1 MGFSG
6 TEIWLWVPW
15 FIALTRVSESP
26 STRLGLIPQS
36 QVSCGGVGPLVHT
49 PAPIPCR
56 AAAGCLQ
63 QGRGC
68 GLPPAGRGDAK
79 GNRAKMLANSAGG
92 GGGGWRLLPS
102 APETWEGPVCS
113 QPGGVRGGTRKLSEA
128 QTGDTLCLDFTSQ
141 RRGRFTR
148 TIQVGGNSS
157 LLSVAKRATW
167 AS

>member
-1 MGFSG
+1 MAVGSLVHSSYTCLRKSLHSPWPDSPKPGELRRRGTFGSHSG
-6 TEIWLWVPW
+6 AHPLPGSRRVTAAGPWVP
-15 FIALTRVSESP
+15 S
-26 STRLGLIPQS
+26 
-36 QVSCGGVGPLVHT
+36 
-49 PAPIPCR
+49 APCWP
-56 AAAGCLQ
+56 
-63 QGRGC
+63 RGC
-68 GLPPAGRGDAK
+68 EGQPGEDAREQRG
-79 GNRAKMLANSAGG
+79 GW
-92 GGGGWRLLPS
+92 GGGWRLLPS